1 MSTALRLRPA
11 TEDDMMLYFRWVND
25 SVVRASAFHAEHVS
39 FEAQRAWF
47 AHAIADEAVSMYVLM
62 ADDVPVGQVRL
73 TWQGTTALIA
83 YSVAREHRGH
93 GYGRKMLALVER
105 KVSVGTYLFG
115 QVKQENQ
122 ASRDIFLSLGYEERF
137 STDGAWWEYRKRVKC
152 NLQEVK

>member
-1 MSTALRLRPA
+1 MKYQDISLEEFIAL
-11 TEDDMMLYFRWVND
+11 TQTHK
-25 SVVRASAFHAEHVS
+25 VV
-39 FEAQRAWF
+39 
-47 AHAIADEAVSMYVLM
+47 I
-62 ADDVPVGQVRL
+62 
-73 TWQGTTALIA
+73 
-83 YSVAREHRGH
+83 REHRGH